1 MWQMFWFFNQLAE
14 LNLIQIP
21 KKPDVSSQWPLFLRL
36 FYLKRCHTHWETS
49 MCTPISSIWASPNF
63 FFIFILDGPPLPHY
77 ATQYTL
83 PPFFYHYLKWKYK
96 KRENGNIW
104 AKRNSQHQP
113 SPFHI
118 SAMYSA
124 VKSFS
129 ISYVLLPCT
138 PEPDRVGHYRE
149 NHRTT
154 ENAYAVRVHFI
165 SRYFSLF
172 ARLCKSLI

>member
-1 MWQMFWFFNQLAE
+1 MTSVSEAFLSKEVSHPLGNINVHPHLIHLSFAQLFFH
-14 LNLIQIP
+14 
-21 KKPDVSSQWPLFLRL
+21 
-36 FYLKRCHTHWETS
+36 FYTWWSPITTLCYTVHTT
-49 MCTPISSIWASPNF
+49 TV
-63 FFIFILDGPPLPHY
+63 
-77 ATQYTL
+77 
-83 PPFFYHYLKWKYK
+83 FYHYLKWKYK

-154 ENAYAVRVHFI
+154 EVERVVACAVRVHFI
-165 SRYFSLF
+165 SRYLSLF

>member
-1 MWQMFWFFNQLAE
+1 MTS
-14 LNLIQIP
+14 
-21 KKPDVSSQWPLFLRL
+21 VSEGF

-63 FFIFILDGPPLPHY
+63 FFHF
-77 ATQYTL
+77 YTWWSPITTL
-83 PPFFYHYLKWKYK
+83 CYTVHTTTVFYHYLKWKYK

-154 ENAYAVRVHFI
+154 EVEGCCLCCARSLHFPI
-165 SRYFSLF
+165 FFSVCALVQE
-172 ARLCKSLI
+172 SLI